1 MIESPGA
8 GTIAFAP
15 EVRPEMT
22 RRNAS
27 MNIADTGARLAS
39 DEWPEAARASLRHER
54 RVYLPRDE
62 RTILFFETERERR
75 PASRRG
81 GY

>member
-1 MIESPGA
+1 MESPRAGA
-8 GTIAFAP
+8 IAYGP
-15 EVRPEMT
+15 ESRPEMS

-39 DEWPEAARASLRHER
+39 DEWPEAARASLRHDR
-54 RVYLPRDE
+54 RVYLPRDA
-62 RTILFFETERERR
+62 RTILFFETELDRQS
-75 PASRRG
+75 SRYRG